1 MKIGIGITTCA
12 RPELLKKMLSQ
23 LNKLSPEAKVFVNDD
38 TEKRQ
43 GVAMSKNNCISALD
57 DCDYIFL
64 LDDDC
69 WPLKK
74 GWEELFI
81 NHAIATQNN
90 HFCLIYPTDT
100 NKYLKTVDG
109 IEYFSHP
116 GGTVLFITNY
126 AVRVVGGMDCNYKQY
141 GCEHTGYSMRIH
153 NAGLTKHPF
162 MSIAGAM
169 EYFHCLDYKKEAN
182 SSIPDAEKKK
192 FVELNSPLLK
202 KEYQDCSFKPYKKEN
217 YVCSIY
223 LLGAKYSTYGN
234 FTQRKNI
241 ELLRAWAVS
250 LKKNNLTGIL
260 FHNCFTRNEQDL
272 FYGLP
277 VKFIRVNP
285 PAKFQSGLYRYE
297 LYHKFILNYAPY
309 IDNIFFSDSTDVEV
323 LRNPVIQKEYDRDK
337 IYIGCEPV
345 KAGNK
350 WMRDAAKGYS
360 KYFKLLVDDKEFVNN
375 TLLNAGLCGG
385 SLEAIAPF
393 IKRMAEE
400 CISMYPVAEYQDMPI
415 INYLGYTEFRN
426 KIVYGDLVNTVFK
439 AYEIDNKKAWF
450 KHK

>member
-1 MKIGIGITTCA
+1 MKIGVGITTCE
-12 RPELLKKMLSQ
+12 RPELLKKTLAQ
-23 LNKLSPEAKVFVNDD
+23 VKKLSPDAKVFVNDD
-38 TEKRQ
+38 TEKRE
-43 GVAMSKNNCISALD
+43 GIAKAKNNCLAALD

-69 WPLKK
+69 YPIKK
-74 GWEELFI
+74 GWERLFI
-81 NHAIATQNN
+81 DHAIRTKNN

-116 GGTVLFITNY
+116 GGTVLFMTNY
-126 AVRVVGGMDCNYKQY
+126 AVRVVGGMDCNYFKW
-141 GCEHTGYSMRIH
+141 GGEHSGYSRRIF
-153 NAGLTKHPF
+153 NAGLTAHPF
-162 MSIAGAM
+162 MSIKGAL
-169 EYFHCLDYKKEAN
+169 EYFHCCDYMNEVK
-182 SSIPDAEKKK
+182 STVTDADKKK
-192 FVELNSPLLK
+192 LDVLNTPVLQ
-202 KEYQDCSFKPYKKEN
+202 KEWNDCSFKPYKKEN

-223 LLGAKYSTYGN
+223 LLGAKFSTYGN

-250 LKKNNLTGIL
+250 LQKNNLTGIL

-277 VKFIRVNP
+277 VKFIKVQP
-285 PAKFQSGLYRYE
+285 PSKFQSGLYRYE
-297 LYHKFILNYAPY
+297 IYHNFITSYAPY
-309 IDNIFFSDSTDVEV
+309 IDHIFFSDSTDVEV
-323 LRNPVIQKEYDRDK
+323 LKNPVIQKEYESDK

-350 WMRDAAKGYS
+350 WMRDAAKGYN
-360 KYFKLLVDDKEFVNN
+360 KYFKLLADNKAFADY

-385 SLEAIAPF
+385 KLEAIAPF
-393 IKRMAEE
+393 IKRMSEE

-415 INYLGYTEFRN
+415 INYLAYTEFKN

-439 AYEIDNKKAWF
+439 GYEKNNKIAWF